1 MKKWRK
7 NLDNIQYNKKN
18 LETLFDFEKIVN
30 NKNEIPT
37 DILAFVGDSFFNF
50 MATFES
56 IGDGRIKTSKAFKKG
71 VKHKRASGQ
80 RMFLEKVDK
89 ILTDEELAVVKKGL
103 NSKGAKKRGNDY
115 DYRYS
120 TAFETLIGYLFLKKD
135 WERLGLIFSKCFK

>member
-1 MKKWRK
+1 MDNLHCEKK
-7 NLDNIQYNKKN
+7 Q
-18 LETLFDFEKIVN
+18 LEMLFDFEKIVS

-37 DILAFVGDSFFNF
+37 DVLAFVGDSFFN
-50 MATFES
+50 MIATFQS

-80 RMFLEKVDK
+80 RKFLEKIES
-89 ILTDEELAVVKKGL
+89 ILTEEEREVVKKGL
-103 NSKGAKKRGNDY
+103 NSRGAKKRGNDY

-135 WERLGLIFSKCFK
+135 WERLGIIFSKCFK